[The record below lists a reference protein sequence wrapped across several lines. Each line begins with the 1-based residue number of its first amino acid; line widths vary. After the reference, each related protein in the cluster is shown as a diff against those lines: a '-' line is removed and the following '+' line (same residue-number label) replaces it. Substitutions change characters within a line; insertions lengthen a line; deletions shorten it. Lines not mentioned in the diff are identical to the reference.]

1 MTIQKTLTALLLG
14 TLLTP
19 FLAFAQPAPQAPVRA
34 ELRDNARNQIM
45 RSSTTKELA
54 REPRTATST
63 KQSFCSQI
71 DKVLITLD
79 NRGSSTTEKR
89 TEILKKQADNRNE
102 HRGQVDARREEN
114 EAKRKSQIAE
124 LTKRATTN
132 EQKLAITKFS
142 TALEEALTIRNKAVD
157 ALLVKHRAEID
168 NVVAS
173 RKAEIDKAHAT
184 LTASLEEAK
193 TQAGTECANSVE
205 GSTVRN
211 NLKMSIQKAQETF
224 RATVSSVEKVKD
236 VGETRKAEKKEEL
249 KKIEGTFKKSI
260 ETARDELKMALKAS
274 RPTESSTTT
283 LQ

>member
-19 FLAFAQPAPQAPVRA
+19 FLAFAQPAPQAPVR
-34 ELRDNARNQIM
+34 DNARNQIM
-45 RSSTTKELA
+45 RSSTTKELV
-54 REPRTATST
+54 REQRAATST

-79 NRGSSTTEKR
+79 NRSSSTTEKR
-89 TEILKKQADNRNE
+89 TETLKKQADNRNE

-124 LTKRATTN
+124 LTKRATTD

-173 RKAEIDKAHAT
+173 RKAEIDKARAT
-184 LTASLEEAK
+184 LTASFEEAK
-193 TQAGTECANSVE
+193 TQARTECANNVE
-205 GSTVRN
+205 GNTVRN
-211 NLKMSIQKAQETF
+211 NLKISIQKAQETF

-236 VGETRKAEKKEEL
+236 VGEASKAEKKEEL
-249 KKIEGTFKKSI
+249 KKIEDTFKKSI

-283 LQ
+283 LR